1 MANYQIR
8 LFDGENHAQP
18 LPNATNGWRSRHVCG
33 PCHTCVER
41 VITFGKYDGRWAV
54 WAAGVKDMISVLMY
68 WLLFIGVKLVF
79 VKGSTP
85 KTARARECTEGLT
98 TQ

>member
-1 MANYQIR
+1 
-8 LFDGENHAQP
+8 
-18 LPNATNGWRSRHVCG
+18 
-33 PCHTCVER
+33 
-41 VITFGKYDGRWAV
+41 
-54 WAAGVKDMISVLMY
+54 MISVLMY

-79 VKGSTP
+79 VKGSTS

>member
-1 MANYQIR
+1 
-8 LFDGENHAQP
+8 
-18 LPNATNGWRSRHVCG
+18 
-33 PCHTCVER
+33 
-41 VITFGKYDGRWAV
+41 
-54 WAAGVKDMISVLMY
+54 MISVLMY